1 MRSEYIDVMWN
12 GDDGDG
18 IGRLTVRAA
27 ANDFA
32 GQSSAWFNRTS
43 VEAFGLLLKV
53 FPLEPSPTLEL
64 DSGFGGSEPQIHVA
78 LRAYPVGPL
87 GQVAI
92 HVSLATPLWQDD
104 RVDAQHR
111 VTLELLTTYE
121 RLNRFGVDLERVTEG
136 NGERAAVK
144 GERLA

>member
-1 MRSEYIDVMWN
+1 MQSEFIEVLWN

-18 IGRLTVRAA
+18 IGRMTVHAA
-27 ANDFA
+27 ANAFA
-32 GQSSAWFNRTS
+32 GLSSAWFNRTS
-43 VEAFGLLLKV
+43 VEAFGRALRG
-53 FPLEPSPTLEL
+53 FSLEPSPELEL
-64 DSGFGGSEPQIHVA
+64 QGGLGGSEQGIHVA

-92 HVSLATPLWQDD
+92 HVLLATPVWQGD
-104 RVDAQHR
+104 RLDAQHQ

-121 RLNRFGVDLERVTEG
+121 RLGRFGNELERVTEQ
-136 NGERAAVK
+136 NDERAIIE